1 MTAARTPAVRLEAV
15 SKRFPLYGSPL
26 RQMLGYV
33 GLGARNVRHKLAL
46 DNINLAIGHG
56 ERVGVVGHNGS
67 GKTTLLRLIIGHTRP
82 TGGRVL
88 VDGTVQA
95 LMQTGY
101 GFNDD
106 LTGLEN
112 IRNALVYN
120 GLPAQAMAEAEAD
133 IVEFVELGEFI
144 HHPLKTYS
152 LGMRARLEF
161 AAATAIRPDVLAI
174 DEVLGAGDG
183 YFVRKCV
190 ERMRRLVSNT
200 TLLLVSH
207 SLDQIRE
214 YCERV
219 VWLDG
224 GRLREDGPAAEVLER
239 YRRHMAGHSARL
251 LAPPAPRA
259 VQAAAGGG
267 AHAALLAKVHDLFG
281 MGTVGAD
288 RIVDFGFA
296 DAMQAAGTMETGEA
310 LALRL
315 TVEAARP
322 VRPVVLG
329 MSEHGALVFELEGG
343 VTLPAGRHA
352 VALRNPRLG
361 VGVGHYVLVPALRD
375 AGSGR
380 VVDIGESVLD
390 LQMAASNWSDP
401 PLVHLDGKWTSG
413 AARTPI
419 DGKVSAWV

>member
-1 MTAARTPAVRLEAV
+1 MAAPTPAVRLEAV
-15 SKRFPLYGSPL
+15 SKRFPLYGSPF

-33 GLGARNVRHKLAL
+33 GLGARNVRSKLAL
-46 DNINLAIGHG
+46 DNISLAIGHG

-101 GFNDD
+101 GFYDD
-106 LTGLEN
+106 LTGQEN
-112 IRNALVYN
+112 IRHALVYN

-161 AAATAIRPDVLAI
+161 AVATTIQPDILVI

-183 YFVRKCV
+183 YFVSKCV
-190 ERMRRLVSNT
+190 QRMHRLVSNT

-224 GRLREDGPAAEVLER
+224 GRLREDGPAVEVLDR
-239 YRRHMAGHSARL
+239 YRRHMAGLSARL
-251 LAPPAPRA
+251 QAPSAP
-259 VQAAAGGG
+259 QPNEAAAG
-267 AHAALLAKVHDLFG
+267 ATHAALLAKVRQLFG
-281 MGTVGAD
+281 IGAAGAE
-288 RIVDFGFA
+288 RVVDFGYA
-296 DAMQAAGTMETGEA
+296 GAAHPSVTMETGEA
-310 LALRL
+310 LELRL

-329 MSEHGALVFELEGG
+329 MSEHGAFVFELEGG
-343 VTLPAGRHA
+343 VKLSAGRYE

-375 AGSGR
+375 TGSGR
-380 VVDIGESVLD
+380 VVAIGESVLD
-390 LQMAASNWSDP
+390 LHMAASNWSEP
-401 PLVHLDGKWTSG
+401 PLVHLDGTWTTG

>member
-1 MTAARTPAVRLEAV
+1 VRLDAV

-33 GLGARNVRHKLAL
+33 GLGSRGVRHKQAL
-46 DNINLAIGHG
+46 DNISLTIGHG

-82 TGGRVL
+82 TSGRVL

-120 GLPAQAMAEAEAD
+120 GLPASAMAEAEAD

-144 HHPLKTYS
+144 DHPLKTYS
-152 LGMRARLEF
+152 LGMRTRLEF
-161 AAATAIRPDVLAI
+161 AAATAIQPDVLVI

-183 YFVRKCV
+183 YFARKCV
-190 ERMRRLVSNT
+190 QRMRRLVSET

-214 YCERV
+214 YCDRV
-219 VWLDG
+219 LWLDG
-224 GRLREDGPAAEVLER
+224 GRLREDGPVAEVLDR
-239 YRRHMAGHSARL
+239 YRRHMAEQSARL
-251 LAPPAPRA
+251 RAPSVPRT
-259 VQAAAGGG
+259 VKAAAGG
-267 AHAALLAKVHDLFG
+267 AHSALLAKTRALFK
-281 MGTVGAD
+281 MGAAGTAVRDSG
-288 RIVDFGFA
+288 RIVAFGFA
-296 DAMQAAGTMETGEA
+296 DTAQVACAMETGEA

-315 TVEAARP
+315 TVEAARA
-322 VRPVVLG
+322 VQPVVLG
-329 MSEHGALVFELEGG
+329 MSEHGAFVFELEAGG
-343 VTLPAGRHA
+343 TLPPGRHA
-352 VALRNPRLG
+352 VTLRNPRLG

-375 AGSGR
+375 AESGR
-380 VVDIGESVLD
+380 VTVIGECILA
-390 LQMAASNWSDP
+390 LQMVTTNWSDP
-401 PLVHLDGKWTSG
+401 PLVHLDGRWQSG
-413 AARTPI
+413 AARTPL
-419 DGKVSAWV
+419 GSKVSAWV